1 MKYYDYPGDF
11 EEDSNQSGGFH
22 RSGRSGPGKRKQG
35 KSSRYFES
43 DDDAEYP
50 AEEGLG
56 HSRAQNVREKGKVSL
71 SERRK
76 PSREFRCRNCKHVI
90 GIPESGTKQRNHCPL
105 CLHSVH
111 LDVTPGDRA
120 SDCKSLMEPIA
131 IWVRSGEWVLL
142 HHCRG
147 CGEIRP
153 NRVAP
158 DDNETLLISLAM
170 KPIGQ
175 PAFPLY
181 SVSDES

>member
-1 MKYYDYPGDF
+1 MKDY
-11 EEDSNQSGGFH
+11 EEFAGYSRNS
-22 RSGRSGPGKRKQG
+22 RKRKQ
-35 KSSRYFES
+35 SRRKPGFDDES
-43 DDDAEYP
+43 EYGLSAGGGLRPFSDPDAQSESK
-50 AEEGLG
+50 L
-56 HSRAQNVREKGKVSL
+56 SL
-71 SERRK
+71 SDRRR

-111 LDVTPGDRA
+111 LDVSPGDR
-120 SDCKSLMEPIA
+120 SSNCKSLMEPIA

-142 HHCRG
+142 HRCCG

-181 SVSDES
+181 VVRDDF

>member
-22 RSGRSGPGKRKQG
+22 RSRKSGKRKKDTG
-35 KSSRYFES
+35 YRSLDSTEYSEFRDS
-43 DDDAEYP
+43 DADSKFR
-50 AEEGLG
+50 G
-56 HSRAQNVREKGKVSL
+56 QKQTEKGKVSL

-90 GIPESGTKQRNHCPL
+90 GIPESGTRQRNHCPL
-105 CLHSVH
+105 CLHSLH

-120 SDCKSLMEPIA
+120 SDCKSLMDPIA

-142 HHCRG
+142 HRCRG

>member
-22 RSGRSGPGKRKQG
+22 RSRKSRNRKKDKSYRSLDITEYSEFRDSDADSQFRGQKQT
-35 KSSRYFES
+35 
-43 DDDAEYP
+43 
-50 AEEGLG
+50 
-56 HSRAQNVREKGKVSL
+56 EKGKVSL

-90 GIPESGTKQRNHCPL
+90 GIPESGTRQRNHCPL
-105 CLHSVH
+105 CLHSLH

-142 HHCRG
+142 HRCRG